1 MRISA
6 TGAETEQGFT
16 PVRRSAGHGSGPC
29 ERSAEHGFT
38 LVELMIVVAIIG
50 AMSAIVVLT
59 LPDSRGRLIDAAETF
74 AARVRIAR
82 DGAVVDGRETSLAM
96 DPLGYGFE
104 QRSRGAWRPVPLREL
119 RRAEWGEGIGV
130 AIGRD
135 ARKTVSFDST
145 GLPSEAVTV
154 TLRREGEQV
163 AVAIGQDGTIH
174 VAP

>member
-1 MRISA
+1 MPISA
-6 TGAETEQGFT
+6 TGAKAGNGFT
-16 PVRRSAGHGSGPC
+16 PDWRSAEHGFTPAW
-29 ERSAEHGFT
+29 RFAEHGFT
-38 LVELMIVVAIIG
+38 LVELMIVIAIIG
-50 AMSAIVVLT
+50 AMSAIVMLT
-59 LPDSRGRLIDAAETF
+59 LPDPRGRLVDAAETF
-74 AARVRIAR
+74 AARVRIVR
-82 DGAVVDGRETSLAM
+82 DGAIVDGRETSLAM

-104 QRSRGAWRPVPLREL
+104 QRSRGAWRPIQQREL

-135 ARKTVSFDST
+135 ARKTVNFDST

-163 AVAIGQDGTIH
+163 AIAIGQNGAIN